1 MPKRRTAAAVKT
13 TKRPRA
19 DVHPIQKA
27 FADRVPDE
35 PGIIVAPMGSGKPRM
50 AGKFLDRIVPE
61 RVAALEDD
69 VSAVLTIVV
78 ATDAK
83 HGREQASQYGTDFP
97 GPYHCSDLDAV
108 LRLFKGVDHAAR
120 IMIPVAT
127 FRKLC
132 YHKKKGDPSGIW
144 DLLEKLG
151 QPDVFLLIDEV
162 TEVYKAANGKLN
174 RAVDALR
181 TKYFKSSDA
190 TITVFGMS
198 GTPELENA
206 LYAAR
211 AKTLFGAEPKVTSLT
226 AKEGDALLEDI
237 NPQRKVSAREQD
249 TVETLPTPTEPVET
263 LEKLATL
270 AVGNALFNDIRG
282 DMAVK
287 KLAGDVLISQ
297 VLGVEQDGGAL
308 FQKLASGGKAP
319 MLKVNKEGA
328 IGMKECSAYE
338 TVLVAVDSAYG
349 TQALCDGLE
358 ELQKRSGNDGELRA
372 FTAHDLRLQ
381 AQIKATKEADKVPH
395 AYLKRDVADQKAAIK
410 AGHEAATAQTGTT
423 FFIIDKRQAL
433 SGTNDFAKNVQRAV
447 AIGAWEPFEL
457 EQFYKRL
464 CRACELKE
472 GDLVP
477 KVCYGAHISSPFAAN
492 LVAPTKERAAEKAL
506 LTEGAK
512 AALSELKE
520 AEDEDSYRKAKTV
533 AKVLAATGLPGDPAL
548 KYIKAF
554 ADAEAFK
561 ENEYLPLIEHHK
573 DCDGEEETDEAQ
585 VKKTITKCCEACKC
599 VFFQAGEGEEEDE

>member
-1 MPKRRTAAAVKT
+1 MPKRAVTPSLKP

-27 FADRVPDE
+27 LADRVPDE
-35 PGIIVAPMGSGKPRM
+35 AGIIVAPMGSGKPRV
-50 AGKFLDRIVPE
+50 AGKFLDRVVPE
-61 RVAALEDD
+61 RVAALDKD
-69 VSAVLTIVV
+69 VPGVLTIVV

-83 HGREQASQYGTDFP
+83 HGREQAAQYGVDFP

-108 LRLFKGVDHAAR
+108 LRMLKGDGHAAR
-120 IMIPVAT
+120 IMTTLAS

-132 YHKKKGDPSGIW
+132 YKKKDGRWGIW

-151 QPDVFLLIDEV
+151 QPEVIFLIDEV
-162 TEVYKAANGKLN
+162 TEVYKAANGKLP

-181 TKYFKSSDA
+181 TKYSKSSDA

-226 AKEGDALLEDI
+226 AEEGGELLEAI
-237 NPQRKVSAREQD
+237 NPQRKVCARDVD
-249 TVETLPTPTEPVET
+249 TVKELPAPTEPVET
-263 LEKLATL
+263 LEKLAKL

-282 DMAVK
+282 DTAIK

-297 VLGVEQDGGAL
+297 VLGVEQDGGVL

-328 IGMKECSAYE
+328 IGKKECSAYE

-358 ELQKRSGNDGELRA
+358 ELRARSGTEELRA
-372 FTAHDLRLQ
+372 FTVHDLRLE
-381 AQIKATKEADKVPH
+381 ARIKATKEADKVPH
-395 AYLKRDVADQKAAIK
+395 EWLKRDVADQKAALK

-457 EQFYKRL
+457 DQFYKRL

-477 KVCYGAHISSPFAAN
+477 KVLHGVHISSPFAAN
-492 LVAPTKERAAEKAL
+492 LVAPTKERDGDKAL

-512 AALSELKE
+512 AALSKLKE
-520 AEDEDSYRKAKTV
+520 AENGDSYRKAKTV

-561 ENEYLPLIEHHK
+561 ENGYLPLITHHA
-573 DCDGEEETDEAQ
+573 DCDGEEETDEATGK
-585 VKKTITKCCEACKC
+585 VKKTVTACCEACKC
-599 VFFQAGEGEEEDE
+599 VFFQAGDGDEDE